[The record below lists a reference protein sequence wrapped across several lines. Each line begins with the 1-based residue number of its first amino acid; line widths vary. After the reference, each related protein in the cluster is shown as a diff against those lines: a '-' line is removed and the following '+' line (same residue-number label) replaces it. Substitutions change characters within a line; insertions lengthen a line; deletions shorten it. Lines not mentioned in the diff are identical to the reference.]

1 MSDLKSDMCGEAK
14 LLILGGSSFV
24 GRHLFKRLGPGRAIA
39 TFNKTPITGGVRF
52 DSLSM
57 RLADIIDDPGDVTE
71 AVILLGDTNPDSCA
85 ADPVVSNALNVDS
98 TKRVLDDLA
107 ELEIRPI
114 FTSSEFVFDGEKGD
128 YVETDPTEPIMLYGL
143 QKLEIERYLEATAT
157 NYCVLRLAKVYG
169 EDLGDGTLLTGFLNT
184 IERETSLRC
193 ASDQRFSPV
202 YVGDVCD
209 TILRA
214 AEAGL
219 SGTFHVAG
227 PQGLSRLECLNMI
240 VAALGEHRPVE
251 LEIEPCS
258 IHDFALPVPR
268 PLDVSMR
275 PDKLVAATGLELR
288 HLAESCAHV
297 ASAYA
302 RAA

>member
-1 MSDLKSDMCGEAK
+1 MTEQKKM
-14 LLILGGSSFV
+14 LILGASSFV
-24 GRHLFKRLGPGRAIA
+24 GRHLWARLGPERAIG
-39 TFNKTPITGGVRF
+39 TYNSTRIPDGIRF
-52 DSLSM
+52 DSLTM
-57 RLADIIDDPGDVTE
+57 GLRDVVGDPDTVSE
-71 AVILLGDTNPDSCA
+71 AVILLGNTHPDSCA
-85 ADPVVSNALNVDS
+85 ADPAVSNALNVDS
-98 TKRVLDDLA
+98 VKRVLDDLA

-128 YVETDPTEPIMLYGL
+128 YVETDPTEPIMLYGA
-143 QKLEIERYLEATAT
+143 QKLEIERYLEAAAAD
-157 NYCVLRLAKVYG
+157 YCILRLAKVYG

-209 TILRA
+209 AILRA

-219 SGTFHVAG
+219 SGTFHLAG

-268 PLDVSMR
+268 PVDVSMR

-288 HLAESCAHV
+288 RLAESCAHV